1 MIKGNKKVKPRMVTV
16 SESLNGILHP
26 GNFSG
31 QVSHVE
37 IQPLEGLKYHKSFY
51 RFHKYKADSLGKKKK
66 VKLQKSASKIA

>member
-1 MIKGNKKVKPRMVTV
+1 MVTV

-37 IQPLEGLKYHKSFY
+37 IQPLEGLKYHKAFY

-66 VKLQKSASKIA
+66 KS